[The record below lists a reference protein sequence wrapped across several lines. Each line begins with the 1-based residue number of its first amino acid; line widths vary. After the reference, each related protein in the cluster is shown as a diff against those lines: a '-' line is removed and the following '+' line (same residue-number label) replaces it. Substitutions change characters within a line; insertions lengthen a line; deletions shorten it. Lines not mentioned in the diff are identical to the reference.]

1 MSRFL
6 AAILLSIAGVASA
19 GEPASPL
26 QHFRDPASPYPFSA
40 AVRAGDT
47 LYLSGQI
54 GVDAQG
60 KLPADFE
67 AQARQA
73 MDNLVAALS
82 MAGLGM
88 QHVVKCVVMIEDMAR
103 WPEFNRVYLDYF
115 PDRARLPARSAFGSS
130 GLALGAALEVECIAH
145 YPQQGTQGMP

>member
-6 AAILLSIAGVASA
+6 ASLLSVVVGGSLAA
-19 GEPASPL
+19 EPAPSSI

-40 AVRAGDT
+40 AVRAGNT

-60 KLPADFE
+60 RVPESFE

-73 MDNLVAALS
+73 MDNLVASLQ
-82 MAGLGM
+82 MAGLGLE
-88 QHVVKCVVMIEDMAR
+88 HVVKCVVMIEDMQR
-103 WPEFNRVYLDYF
+103 WPEFNRVYLQYF
-115 PDRARLPARSAFGSS
+115 PDPARLPARSAFGSS
-130 GLALGAALEVECIAH
+130 GLALGAALEVECIAQ
-145 YPQQGTQGMP
+145 YPG

>member
-6 AAILLSIAGVASA
+6 ASLLSAVVGGTIAGDGVAQV
-19 GEPASPL
+19 

-40 AVRAGDT
+40 AVRAGNT

-54 GVDAQG
+54 GIDAQG
-60 KLPADFE
+60 RVPAAFE

-73 MDNLVAALS
+73 MDNLAASLQ

-88 QHVVKCVVMIEDMAR
+88 EHVVKCVVMIEDMQR
-103 WPEFNRVYLDYF
+103 WPEFNRVYLEYF
-115 PDRARLPARSAFGSS
+115 SDAARLPARSAFGSS
-130 GLALGAALEVECIAH
+130 GLALGAALEVECIAY
-145 YPQQGTQGMP
+145 YPEQR

>member
-6 AAILLSIAGVASA
+6 ASLLSAVVGTAA
-19 GEPASPL
+19 AAEPAPSNI

-60 KLPADFE
+60 RVPEAFE

-73 MDNLVAALS
+73 LDNLVASLE
-82 MAGLGM
+82 MAGLGLE
-88 QHVVKCVVMIEDMAR
+88 HVVKCVVMIEDMQR
-103 WPEFNRVYLDYF
+103 WPEFNRVYLEYF
-115 PDRARLPARSAFGSS
+115 TDRARLPARSAFGSS
-130 GLALGAALEVECIAH
+130 GLALGAALEVECIAQF
-145 YPQQGTQGMP
+145 PE

>member
-1 MSRFL
+1 MSRLL
-6 AAILLSIAGVASA
+6 ATVLSTLVGTAAAATPSGGV
-19 GEPASPL
+19 

-60 KLPADFE
+60 EVPAEFE

-73 MDNLVAALS
+73 MENLKASLA

-88 QHVVKCVVMIEDMAR
+88 QDVVKCVVMIEDMAR
-103 WPEFNRVYLDYF
+103 WPEFNKVYLEYF

-145 YPQQGTQGMP
+145 YPQ